1 MMHMG
6 NDVIYFSKK
15 EKLSIY
21 QSIQAKINQRLKVS
35 GGVRLCPYIRLVIE
49 PLFAYNHFEE
59 EDDLDNDI
67 EVDEYDSE
75 SYGSSGDEKDKSKK
89 EKKKKIVIKGDGFN
103 INLDIKGAQDGE
115 ESLVQ
120 VTANL
125 I

>member
-21 QSIQAKINQRLKVS
+21 LSIKAKIYQRLKVP

-59 EDDLDNDI
+59 EDDLDGAI

-75 SYGSSGDEKDKSKK
+75 SYGSSGDEKEKVKN

-103 INLDIKGAQDGE
+103 INLDVKSA
-115 ESLVQ
+115 
-120 VTANL
+120 
-125 I
+125 